1 MQEIVDKDK
10 VMKTLQ
16 TIYFNNVQKFAD
28 GKLGKKLASL
38 GLITS
43 HTIILLLYQP
53 NKRSTKH
60 GFSFLS
66 EFSRPPFF

>member
-1 MQEIVDKDK
+1 
-10 VMKTLQ
+10 MKTLQ

-38 GLITS
+38 GLI
-43 HTIILLLYQP
+43 ILLLYQP

-66 EFSRPPFF
+66 EFSRPPFFLSIRIRISLA